1 LQNYTRGLPLQTYG
15 PNIKVTVILCIVG
28 LLLCL
33 LIFAV
38 AIEVK
43 DLTAWTIFYLAAALY
58 GGGVMRQ
65 LSSRVW
71 LHETGISWRGIRGQ
85 GEMRWRDV
93 ERVYCGSYEIHAHY
107 IPLGTF
113 HRLKLVSAQGQK
125 VSLGERI
132 GGADDL
138 AKEIAKFTL
147 KVLLEKAMQNFENG
161 QEVDFG
167 KIIVSRNEGV
177 TVRTWYDDKKI
188 PWQEIEGYE
197 RNGAYFKI
205 RRFKKHFAVSVSSE
219 KIANAH
225 VLHALLDGAMHQVWQ
240 RAPAPVEGRKKS

>member
-1 LQNYTRGLPLQTYG
+1 
-15 PNIKVTVILCIVG
+15 VG

-33 LIFAV
+33 LILAV
-38 AIEVK
+38 AAEVK
-43 DLTAWTIFYLAAALY
+43 DLTAWTIFYLAAALF
-58 GGGVMRQ
+58 GGAVLRQ

-71 LHETGISWRGIRGQ
+71 LYETGISWRGVRGLA
-85 GEMRWRDV
+85 EMRWGDL
-93 ERVYCGSYEIHAHY
+93 ERMYFGSYEIHAHY

-113 HRLKLVSAQGQK
+113 HRLKLVSTQGQK

-147 KVLLEKAMQNFENG
+147 KPLLQKAMQNFENG
-161 QEVDFG
+161 QGVDFG
-167 KIIVSRNEGV
+167 KIIVSRQEGLV
-177 TVRTWYDDKKI
+177 VRTWYDDKKI

-197 RNGAYFKI
+197 QNDAYIKI

-225 VLHALLDGAMHQVWQ
+225 VLHALLDGVMHQVWQ
-240 RAPAPVEGRKKS
+240 RGRSPAERRNVS